1 MMVQA
6 SSSVIAAGINETI
19 PVPALPFL
27 MTQKSSP
34 SFRFLWNLQF
44 VKFRGLGLR
53 IAPAGP
59 SPFPSLPWQLK
70 QVPFPSNK
78 AFPLATFSGVFAIG
92 FFKALASANW
102 SGGTRGFNGSFSS
115 APTIVAES
123 NITAAASPKNL
134 EKYPIR
140 LLLVVKPPQ
149 IHRARGH
156 WLGCMKAIKRRD
168 YSNGVLSLSSKRLRI
183 HHHPTE
189 PATKCLDAP
198 VGFINQTSCHIARR
212 VAFAIPPSYGVD
224 ERPARHAFNLCDH
237 YATGVVPHRHRGG

>member
-1 MMVQA
+1 MMIQA

-70 QVPFPSNK
+70 QGPLPSK
-78 AFPLATFSGVFAIG
+78 SAFPLARLSGVFATG
-92 FFKALASANW
+92 FFKALASASW
-102 SGGTRGFNGSFSS
+102 SAGTRGFSGSFSS
-115 APTIVAES
+115 APTTVAES
-123 NITAAASPKNL
+123 NVMAAATPKNL

-140 LLLVVKPPQ
+140 LLLVVKPPH
-149 IHRARGH
+149 IPRAHGH
-156 WLGCMKAIKRRD
+156 
-168 YSNGVLSLSSKRLRI
+168 
-183 HHHPTE
+183 
-189 PATKCLDAP
+189 
-198 VGFINQTSCHIARR
+198 
-212 VAFAIPPSYGVD
+212 
-224 ERPARHAFNLCDH
+224 
-237 YATGVVPHRHRGG
+237 

>member
-1 MMVQA
+1 MMIQA

-115 APTIVAES
+115 APTTVAES
-123 NITAAASPKNL
+123 NMTAAATPKNL

-140 LLLVVKPPQ
+140 LLLVVKQPHIYSGLKP
-149 IHRARGH
+149 
-156 WLGCMKAIKRRD
+156 LVNCMTKIKRPD
-168 YSNGVLSLSSKRLRI
+168 YSNGVLRLSSKLLRI
-183 HHHPTE
+183 HHHPCSQTH
-189 PATKCLDAP
+189 CLNLRLLD
-198 VGFINQTSCHIARR
+198 INQTSCHNVLLIA
-212 VAFAIPPSYGVD
+212 F
-224 ERPARHAFNLCDH
+224 
-237 YATGVVPHRHRGG
+237 

>member
-59 SPFPSLPWQLK
+59 SPFP
-70 QVPFPSNK
+70 
-78 AFPLATFSGVFAIG
+78 LATFSGVFAIG

-123 NITAAASPKNL
+123 NIMAAASPKNL

-189 PATKCLDAP
+189 PATKCLDIP
-198 VGFINQTSCHIARR
+198 VEFINQTSCHIARR